1 MEINQYWP
9 SATVALVCFVN
20 CMTGLCHFYMKA
32 WHTYAIHQWDICSV
46 LFSQMFLEEVIPAF
60 LSCHGPQNTQRCKSD
75 ADKQHA
81 CRGGEG
87 GGFNVRGQ
95 RANHRRNEWEHL
107 AFSGIFF
114 LTFSGT
120 NSRNFLEETKLLAV
134 AKRSGWQTDAEKCC
148 RTDNT
153 LDTNN

>member
-1 MEINQYWP
+1 
-9 SATVALVCFVN
+9 
-20 CMTGLCHFYMKA
+20 
-32 WHTYAIHQWDICSV
+32 
-46 LFSQMFLEEVIPAF
+46 MFLEEVIPAF

-134 AKRSGWQTDAEKCC
+134 VPENVTPNVLDDKLMLKSAAGQIILWTQT
-148 RTDNT
+148 
-153 LDTNN
+153 TNY